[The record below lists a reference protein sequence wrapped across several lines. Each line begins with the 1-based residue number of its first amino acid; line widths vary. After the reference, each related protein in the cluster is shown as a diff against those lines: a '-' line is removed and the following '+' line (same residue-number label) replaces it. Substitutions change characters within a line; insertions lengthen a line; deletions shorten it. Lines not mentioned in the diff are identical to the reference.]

1 MKYFAPLISYAPQAI
16 IPVGTLCYIVWMLA
30 FQKSW
35 NLSGLADKETL
46 WIAVLAIT
54 TMSII
59 FFYAV
64 LKRMKIPLIEVKDD
78 SILINETMRPQIEIL
93 WSTVSGLEK
102 HWFFGYRLVAVDR
115 NVSVPIKL
123 LRSGDREKLI
133 SDINTRI
140 KKAHNKANSTDARTS
155 RG

>member
-16 IPVGTLCYIVWMLA
+16 IPVGTICYIVWMLA

-35 NLSGLADKETL
+35 NFSSLADKETL
-46 WIAVLAIT
+46 WIAVIAIM
-54 TMSII
+54 TMSIL

-64 LKRMKIPLIEVKDD
+64 LKRIRTPLIEVKEDT
-78 SILINETMRPQIEIL
+78 IIINETMRPQIVVL

-102 HWFFGYRLVAVDR
+102 HWFFGYRLVAVNG

-123 LRSGDREKLI
+123 LRSEDRVKLI

-140 KKAHNKANSTDARTS
+140 KKAHSNANSTDDRSS

>member
-1 MKYFAPLISYAPQAI
+1 MKYFASLMSYAPQAI
-16 IPVGTLCYIVWMLA
+16 IPVGTICYIVWMLV

-35 NLSGLADKETL
+35 NFSRLADKEAL
-46 WIAVLAIT
+46 WIAVFTIT
-54 TMSII
+54 TMSIL

-64 LKRMKIPLIEVKDD
+64 LKRIKIPLIEIKDD
-78 SILINETMRPQIEIL
+78 TIIINETMRPQTVVL

-123 LRSGDREKLI
+123 LRSDDRVKLI

-140 KKAHNKANSTDARTS
+140 KKAHNKANSTDARSS

>member
-16 IPVGTLCYIVWMLA
+16 IPVGTICYIVWMLV

-35 NLSGLADKETL
+35 NFSSLVDKETL
-46 WIAVLAIT
+46 WIAVFTILI
-54 TMSII
+54 MSILL
-59 FFYAV
+59 FYAV
-64 LKRMKIPLIEVKDD
+64 LKRVKIPLIEVKDD
-78 SILINETMRPQIEIL
+78 TIIINETMRPQTVVL

-123 LRSGDREKLI
+123 LRSEDRVKLI

-140 KKAHNKANSTDARTS
+140 KKAHNKANSTDARSS